1 MSGVETIEC
10 FYVRIAPS
18 ESDLGLV
25 VDELYSPYAEL
36 PERFNDFDLLL
47 YFAIALVALEF
58 IEWILQTR
66 EHF

>member
-1 MSGVETIEC
+1 M
-10 FYVRIAPS
+10 
-18 ESDLGLV
+18 GLV